1 MSRQNH
7 DDSRLLRDL
16 TNALHSGDADAVN
29 TAFEAV
35 YNAYARSV
43 ALVCGRYLANDADV
57 QSVTNEVFLRFFR
70 RAVYLDGIDSLRA
83 YLTRS
88 ARNAALDHLR
98 EQNRRLRGL
107 ADLYADRD
115 SDGETDPLTLIPDE
129 SGDVTANARYQALV
143 DELCAAVG
151 KEATAVILAHAVC
164 GESFP
169 AIAARLGKKEN
180 TVKTIYH
187 RAIKAYRKEKG
198 DHPQ

>member
-16 TNALHSGDADAVN
+16 TDALSSGDRDAVN
-29 TAFEAV
+29 AAFEAV
-35 YNAYARSV
+35 YHTYARSV

-57 QSVTNEVFLRFFR
+57 QSVTNDVFLRFFR
-70 RAVYLDGIDSLRA
+70 RAVYRDGIDSLRA
-83 YLTRS
+83 YLTRA
-88 ARNAALDHLR
+88 ARHAALDVLR
-98 EQNRRLRGL
+98 EQNRRERGL

-115 SDGETDPLTLIPDE
+115 GNGETDPLTLIPDE
-129 SGDVTANARYQALV
+129 DGDVTAHARYQALV

-151 KEATAVILAHAVC
+151 KEATAIILAHAVC

-169 AIAARLGKKEN
+169 AIASRMGKKEN

-198 DHPQ
+198 DF